1 MQQGAAMKA
10 KDFGLLCKRAR
21 DLTRSLGWRR
31 AAGYLRNRDIP
42 FEQAYMI
49 LFNRKPKLV

>member
-1 MQQGAAMKA
+1 MKA